1 MVDGYGT
8 HDTVILD
15 DFRGDCMRL
24 TDLQRLLDWYPL
36 WVEIKGGSLP
46 MLATR
51 YVITSNQ
58 HPADWYTRGDPMGR
72 SSGASGTSPRPMGG
86 SWSSPEQGDRDRE
99 PSLRWMAPYRL
110 SKLDWIGLLGF
121 CGSSGVILYPE
132 LLAGTLAAKA
142 LMFAKSVPLRPG
154 VTRVPRT
161 CYGFCVRGL
170 CGATTRLVP
179 LARRWLRSGVIRSP
193 LRPDCLYRDR
203 ID

>member
-1 MVDGYGT
+1 MRTAEFGPDGPELWVLWGPSGSGKSRYAKEHWPGAFWKTPYTQWWDGYGT

-86 SWSSPEQGDRDRE
+86 SWSSPW
-99 PSLRWMAPYRL
+99 S
-110 SKLDWIGLLGF
+110 
-121 CGSSGVILYPE
+121 
-132 LLAGTLAAKA
+132 
-142 LMFAKSVPLRPG
+142 
-154 VTRVPRT
+154 
-161 CYGFCVRGL
+161 RG
-170 CGATTRLVP
+170 P
-179 LARRWLRSGVIRSP
+179 
-193 LRPDCLYRDR
+193 
-203 ID
+203 

>member
-1 MVDGYGT
+1 MPEHWPGAFWKTPYTQWWDGYGT

-58 HPADWYTRGDPMGR
+58 HPADWYTRGDPPWDDPQARQGLR
-72 SSGASGTSPRPMGG
+72 RGPWEAPGVPLGA
-86 SWSSPEQGDRDRE
+86 GDRDRE
-99 PSLRWMAPYRL
+99 PSSLRWMAPYRL

-132 LLAGTLAAKA
+132 LPP
-142 LMFAKSVPLRPG
+142 V
-154 VTRVPRT
+154 
-161 CYGFCVRGL
+161 
-170 CGATTRLVP
+170 
-179 LARRWLRSGVIRSP
+179 RSP
-193 LRPDCLYRDR
+193 LGPSGSPSQCRCVSGSHASRVPATAFVSVGYAGRLPAWCPQAPLAA
-203 ID
+203 

>member
-1 MVDGYGT
+1 MPRALAGGLLEDPYTQWWDGYGT

-58 HPADWYTRGDPMGR
+58 HPADWYTRGDPHGTILRRVRDFAEAHGR
-72 SSGASGTSPRPMGG
+72 LLEFPL
-86 SWSSPEQGDRDRE
+86 EQG
-99 PSLRWMAPYRL
+99 A
-110 SKLDWIGLLGF
+110 
-121 CGSSGVILYPE
+121 VIESPPPFD
-132 LLAGTLAAKA
+132 G
-142 LMFAKSVPLRPG
+142 
-154 VTRVPRT
+154 
-161 CYGFCVRGL
+161 
-170 CGATTRLVP
+170 
-179 LARRWLRSGVIRSP
+179 WLP
-193 LRPDCLYRDR
+193 

>member
-1 MVDGYGT
+1 MPRSTGRGLLEDPYTQWWDGYGT

-86 SWSSPEQGDRDRE
+86 SWSSLEQG
-99 PSLRWMAPYRL
+99 P
-110 SKLDWIGLLGF
+110 
-121 CGSSGVILYPE
+121 VIESPPPFD
-132 LLAGTLAAKA
+132 G
-142 LMFAKSVPLRPG
+142 
-154 VTRVPRT
+154 
-161 CYGFCVRGL
+161 
-170 CGATTRLVP
+170 
-179 LARRWLRSGVIRSP
+179 WLP
-193 LRPDCLYRDR
+193 